1 MDELVYV
8 KLQPYVQ
15 TSVAS
20 KLNYK
25 LSFRYFGPFKILAKV
40 GNVAYKLDL
49 PSTSMIHPVFHV
61 SQLKKAIPP
70 TVPVSSTLPD
80 SISDEHRIP
89 VKILVRRL
97 VTTNNKL
104 SSQILVA
111 WSSWPLS
118 MATWEDEVDLKTQFP
133 AVPAWGQAGPQGGGD
148 VTTVTRLLAP
158 TEDGVQGEQLEQGEA
173 RRPIRQKKPNPRFEG
188 PKWVRR

>member
-20 KLNYK
+20 RLNYK

-49 PSTSMIHPVFHV
+49 PSTSMIHLVFHV
-61 SQLKKAIPP
+61 SQLKKAISP

-89 VKILVRRL
+89 VKILDRRL

-118 MATWEDEVDLKTQFP
+118 MAMWEDEVDLKTQFP
-133 AVPAWGQAGPQGGGD
+133 AAPAWGQAGPQGGRD
-148 VTTVTRLLAP
+148 VTTVTRLLVP
-158 TEDGVQGEQLEQGEA
+158 MEDDVQGKQLEQGESKEA
-173 RRPIRQKKPNPRFEG
+173 HSLEEAQ
-188 PKWVRR
+188 PKV